1 MTQKRGPHDIGGLP
15 AGPVNTSHYNEAD
28 WQRQTTVLGMALG
41 PGRRGLVRV
50 DERRRASE
58 DLGDDYDRLGYFDRS
73 VQASAN
79 LLIEKGV
86 LTQSEIDR
94 RMAEIKARR
103 QTSA

>member
-1 MTQKRGPHDIGGLP
+1 MTQFRGPHDIGGLP
-15 AGPVNTSHYNEAD
+15 AGPVDTAHHDESD
-28 WQRQTTVLGMALG
+28 WHKQATALNMALG

-58 DLGDDYDRLGYFDRS
+58 DLGDDYARLGYFDRS
-73 VQASAN
+73 VQAGAN

-86 LTQSEIDR
+86 LTQDEIDC

-103 QTSA
+103 ETNA

>member
-1 MTQKRGPHDIGGLP
+1 MTPKRGPHDIGGLP
-15 AGPVNTSHYNEAD
+15 AGPVDTSHYDEAD
-28 WQRQTTVLGMALG
+28 WQRQATALGMALG

-58 DLGDDYDRLGYFDRS
+58 DLGDDYARLGYFDRS
-73 VQASAN
+73 VRAGAN

-86 LTQSEIDR
+86 LTQVEIDR

-103 QTSA
+103 QSSA

>member
-1 MTQKRGPHDIGGLP
+1 MTQFRGPHDIGGLP
-15 AGPVNTSHYNEAD
+15 AGPVDTSHHDESD
-28 WQRQTTVLGMALG
+28 WHRQATAVNMALG

-58 DLGDDYDRLGYFDRS
+58 DLGDDYARLGYFDRS
-73 VQASAN
+73 VQAGAN

-86 LTQSEIDR
+86 LTQDEIDR

-103 QTSA
+103 KITA